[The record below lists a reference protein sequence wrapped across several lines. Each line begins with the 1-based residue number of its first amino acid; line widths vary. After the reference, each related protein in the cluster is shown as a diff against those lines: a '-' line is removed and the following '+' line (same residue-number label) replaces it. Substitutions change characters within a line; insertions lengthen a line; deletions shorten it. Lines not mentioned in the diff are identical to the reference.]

1 MAADGEGVVSVS
13 TSLKQKMAGKLSGSL
28 KTATEDRLAK
38 AEAVMASGGLLKA
51 AEAPAPA
58 SKAHPHAVT
67 PKTPPASRR
76 TASKSASKPAAPVDV
91 EPPAPPAGKIKV
103 QRETFT
109 MLPAESDKINEV
121 RTRAAA
127 NKVFTNRSAV
137 IRAGILALE
146 RLSDEQLLQVL
157 GRLTVVKPGRAPE

>member
-1 MAADGEGVVSVS
+1 MAAGGEGALSVS

-38 AEAVMASGGLLKA
+38 AEAVMASGGLLKPIA
-51 AEAPAPA
+51 APPHGPA
-58 SKAHPHAVT
+58 AHPHAE
-67 PKTPPASRR
+67 PKKAPPAPRKQ
-76 TASKSASKPAAPVDV
+76 ASKAIAKAAPPVQPDLPAAP
-91 EPPAPPAGKIKV
+91 EGRIKV

-127 NKVFTNRSAV
+127 NKFFTTRSAV
-137 IRAGILALE
+137 IRAGVLALE

-157 GRLTVVKPGRAPE
+157 GRLPVVKPGRGA